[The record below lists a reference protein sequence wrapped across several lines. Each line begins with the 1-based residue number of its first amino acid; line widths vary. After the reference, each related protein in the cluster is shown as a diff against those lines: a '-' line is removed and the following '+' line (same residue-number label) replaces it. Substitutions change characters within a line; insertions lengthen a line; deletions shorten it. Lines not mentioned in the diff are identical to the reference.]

1 MASTTPPSLTV
12 SDESDEYDSS
22 CHSSCDSTCPE
33 SPESDSDSDESPTKP
48 HTGGGPKHDV
58 KTRLQALPLLEY

>member
-1 MASTTPPSLTV
+1 MACTTPLSPTV
-12 SDESDEYDSS
+12 SDESDEYDFYYD
-22 CHSSCDSTCPE
+22 SSCDSICPK
-33 SPESDSDSDESPTKP
+33 SDSDSDESPTKP